1 MMDAPIIQLGNHII
15 KMPSNGVSQAGRILL
30 EAKLTQ
36 WDLRPLPDDWAWV
49 WQVLGK
55 GEYVGSFPK
64 RVGKY
69 YWQTH
74 NRKLTPAKLSEIG
87 NLASSHTP
95 RADEYF
101 VRFAEDF
108 DWKRGQFADPDSCYW
123 TCHSNAKQMILDAG
137 GLTMRFYESD
147 EFRNDNGLARCWLMP
162 SIIRDK
168 QCYIVANGYG
178 LTTLQCAR
186 ILSVYLNHSYYHK
199 IRFLNNDNPEGELWI
214 NGQGS
219 AFLVGPQD
227 VVVNTSEIDL
237 HIEDVN
243 KKLCEACCEPILE
256 GEVFSDEHGLENFCQ
271 SCYDDR
277 RLSCEGCDEDNWVD
291 YFCMAPNG
299 ELLCRECFRNDVG
312 ICESCSDEV
321 MIVDLMSYEDFNFLC
336 SPCLERKFP
345 LCEHCSER
353 VPAGE
358 ACACQKQ
365 ETVEVIA
372 N

>member
-1 MMDAPIIQLGNHII
+1 IR
-15 KMPSNGVSQAGRILL
+15 MPANGVSQAGRILL

-36 WDLRPLPDDWAWV
+36 WDLRPLPNDWAWV

-95 RADEYF
+95 QADEYF

-108 DWKRGQFADPDSCYW
+108 DWERGQFADPDSCYW
-123 TCHSNAKQMILDAG
+123 TCHSDAKQMILGAG
-137 GLTMRFYESD
+137 GLTMRLYESD

-178 LTTLQCAR
+178 LATLQCTR
-186 ILSVYLNHSYYHK
+186 ILSVYLDHSYYHK
-199 IRFLNNDNPEGELWI
+199 IRLLNNDDPEGELWI

-237 HIEDVN
+237 HIEDVDKN
-243 KKLCEACCEPILE
+243 LCEVCREPIPE
-256 GEVFSDEHGLENFCQ
+256 DEVS
-271 SCYDDR
+271 SY
-277 RLSCEGCDEDNWVD
+277 
-291 YFCMAPNG
+291 MAPDG
-299 ELLCRECFRNDVG
+299 DLLCDECFRNNVG
-312 ICESCSDEV
+312 NCESCSDEV
-321 MIVDLMSYEDFNFLC
+321 MIVDLVSHENFDLLC
-336 SPCLERKFP
+336 SPCLEHEFP
-345 LCEHCSER
+345 LCGHCSER